1 MKHQK
6 GHNMKTKK
14 KTIKKIY
21 KTPEEIAE
29 EKLFKA
35 LKEMGLA

>member
-1 MKHQK
+1 MKK
-6 GHNMKTKK
+6 KTKK
-14 KTIKKIY
+14 VY

-35 LKEMGLA
+35 LEEAGMA

>member
-1 MKHQK
+1 
-6 GHNMKTKK
+6 MKTKK
-14 KTIKKIY
+14 TKKVY

-35 LKEMGLA
+35 LKEAGMA